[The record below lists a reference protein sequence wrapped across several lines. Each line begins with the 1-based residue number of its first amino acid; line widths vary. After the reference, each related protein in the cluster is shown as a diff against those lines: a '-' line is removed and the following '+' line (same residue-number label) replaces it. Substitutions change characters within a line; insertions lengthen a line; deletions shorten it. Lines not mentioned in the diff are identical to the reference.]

1 MGDLVVLKDRFAPC
15 PCSSKVVYHKC
26 CKPYHDGA
34 LPETALLLMRSR
46 YAAYALGLADY
57 LIETTHPDHPA
68 YESDFKSWKIDLIN
82 FSRGTSF
89 HGLKILEFVDGDETA
104 SVSFSAY
111 LQQNGHD
118 STFSEKST
126 FIKQDGRWL
135 YQAGELA
142 EVPAQT

>member
-1 MGDLVVLKDRFAPC
+1 MLVQDRFMPC
-15 PCSSKVVYHKC
+15 PCSSQVVYHKC

-34 LPETALLLMRSR
+34 IPQSALLLMRSR
-46 YAAYALGLADY
+46 YCAYALGLADY
-57 LIETTHPDHPA
+57 LMNTTHPDHPA
-68 YESDFKSWKIDLIN
+68 YNPDFVEWKADLLN
-82 FSRGTSF
+82 FSRGTNF

-111 LQQNGHD
+111 LRQGEHD

-142 EVPAQT
+142 YPA

>member
-1 MGDLVVLKDRFAPC
+1 
-15 PCSSKVVYHKC
+15 
-26 CKPYHDGA
+26 
-34 LPETALLLMRSR
+34 MRSR